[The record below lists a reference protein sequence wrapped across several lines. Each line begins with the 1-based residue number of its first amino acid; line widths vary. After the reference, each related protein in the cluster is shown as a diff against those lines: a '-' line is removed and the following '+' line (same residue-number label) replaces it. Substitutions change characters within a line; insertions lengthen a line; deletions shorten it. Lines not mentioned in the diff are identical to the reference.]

1 VSLFNSH
8 GRGSSHGVERR
19 ARKRGAEIPGRREAN
34 DSQRGTEKPTPHRA
48 ALPQMQFV
56 QKWIVPAVITIV
68 TIELWNR
75 FLKPRLGL

>member
-1 VSLFNSH
+1 VLVVIPSSAEH
-8 GRGSSHGVERR
+8 ASAGRKSRGDAKRKTANAER
-19 ARKRGAEIPGRREAN
+19 KN
-34 DSQRGTEKPTPHRA
+34 KPPHRA
-48 ALPQMQFV
+48 ALLIMSFV

>member
-1 VSLFNSH
+1 MRS
-8 GRGSSHGVERR
+8 ER
-19 ARKRGAEIPGRREAN
+19 
-34 DSQRGTEKPTPHRA
+34 QPTRNGKTNPLTGPRF
-48 ALPQMQFV
+48 LKMQFV